1 MRLVLILLLAAG
13 LVAMPGS
20 ASGADARS
28 AVDTTPPVISSPGN
42 IVADATA
49 GCGLTFCTNVSFSV
63 SATDPDDP
71 PNQVIVSC
79 PTPNGTLF
87 LAGTT
92 NVTCTAHDQAN
103 NQANPVMFT
112 VTVNVP
118 PPSFQN
124 APASITTLATG
135 PFGAV
140 VTFVPP
146 TATDPAGHA
155 VTVTCDHLS
164 GVTYPITTTTVTCSG
179 TITTLDSVG
188 NTVHWTSGSTQFT
201 ITVTPL
207 AGGTTTTTTT
217 TTTAPATTT
226 NTTTTTPAPTT
237 TNTVPATTTT
247 STPATTAQTTTQTP
261 PATTT
266 QSATTTATTTT
277 PSAPRP
283 YAGLTAEQARIQA
296 VRLLHS
302 AHRKSTLL
310 VKLAAKKFDPASG
323 RNAWKVT
330 FRKAAGQQ
338 SSCSVYVWRGS
349 GRLDPSCR

>member
-1 MRLVLILLLAAG
+1 MC
-13 LVAMPGS
+13 PG
-20 ASGADARS
+20 R
-28 AVDTTPPVISSPGN
+28 
-42 IVADATA
+42 
-49 GCGLTFCTNVSFSV
+49 
-63 SATDPDDP
+63 SATDPDDAAGDI
-71 PNQVIVSC
+71 IVSC

-92 NVTCTAHDQAN
+92 NVTCTAHDLAG
-103 NQANPVMFT
+103 NQAAPVMFT

-124 APASITTLATG
+124 VPASITTPATG

-164 GVTYPITTTTVTCSG
+164 GVTYPITTSTVTCSG

-188 NTVHWTSGSTQFT
+188 NTVKWTSGSTQFA

-207 AGGTTTTTTT
+207 AGATTTTTT
-217 TTTAPATTT
+217 TTTA
-226 NTTTTTPAPTT
+226 
-237 TNTVPATTTT
+237 ATTTT
-247 STPATTAQTTTQTP
+247 STPTSPPPTSTAQTTTQTQ

-266 QSATTTATTTT
+266 QSTTTT
-277 PSAPRP
+277 ETVAAPSVPHP

-296 VRLLHS
+296 VRLLHRV
-302 AHRKSTLL
+302 HRKTTLL
-310 VKLAAKKFDPASG
+310 VKQAAKKFDPTSG

-330 FRKAAGQQ
+330 FRRPTGRAT
-338 SSCSVYVWRGS
+338 SCSAYVWRGN
-349 GRLDPSCR
+349 GRLDNRCN

>member
-1 MRLVLILLLAAG
+1 MRLVLSLLFAAS

-20 ASGADARS
+20 ASGSNARS
-28 AVDTTPPVISSPGN
+28 AVDTTPPVISGPGN

-49 GCGLTFCTNVSFSV
+49 GCGMTFCTNVSFSA

-71 PNQVIVSC
+71 PDQIVVSC

-87 LAGTT
+87 VAGTT
-92 NVTCTAHDQAN
+92 NVTCTAHDPAG
-103 NQANPVMFT
+103 NQAAPVMFT

-124 APASITTLATG
+124 VPASITTPATM

-155 VTVTCDHLS
+155 VAVTCDHLS
-164 GVTYPITTTTVTCSG
+164 GVAYPITTTTVTCSG
-179 TITTLDSVG
+179 TIKTLDSVG
-188 NTVHWTSGSTQFT
+188 NTVVWTSGSATFT

-207 AGGTTTTTTT
+207 GGGTTTTTTT
-217 TTTAPATTT
+217 TVP
-226 NTTTTTPAPTT
+226 TTTTTTT
-237 TNTVPATTTT
+237 TTTT
-247 STPATTAQTTTQTP
+247 STPTTTAPTTTQTQP
-261 PATTT
+261 TTT
-266 QSATTTATTTT
+266 QSTTTTVTITT

-296 VRLLHS
+296 VRLLHRVY
-302 AHRKSTLL
+302 RKSTLL
-310 VKLAAKKFDPASG
+310 VKQASKRFDPVSG

-330 FRKAAGQQ
+330 FRKASGRQ
-338 SSCSVYVWRGS
+338 SSCSVYVWHGS
-349 GRLDPSCR
+349 GRLDPHCH

>member
-1 MRLVLILLLAAG
+1 MRLLVTLLLAAG

-28 AVDTTPPVISSPGN
+28 TIDTTAPVISSPGN
-42 IVADATA
+42 IAADATA
-49 GCGLTFCTNVSFSV
+49 GCGMTFCTNVSLSV
-63 SATDPDDP
+63 SATDPDDA
-71 PNQVIVSC
+71 PNQIVVSC

-92 NVTCTAHDQAN
+92 NVTCTAHDPAG
-103 NQANPVMFT
+103 NQANPVMFG

-124 APASITTLATG
+124 LPASITTPATG

-164 GVTYPITTTTVTCSG
+164 GITYPITTTTVTCSG

-188 NTVHWTSGSTQFT
+188 NTVTWTSGSKQFT

-207 AGGTTTTTTT
+207 AGATTTTTTT
-217 TTTAPATTT
+217 TTPTPTTT
-226 NTTTTTPAPTT
+226 NTTP
-237 TNTVPATTTT
+237 TTT
-247 STPATTAQTTTQTP
+247 STPATTAPTTTQTQ

-266 QSATTTATTTT
+266 QSTTTTATITT
-277 PSAPRP
+277 PSVPRP
-283 YAGLTAEQARIQA
+283 YAGVTAEQARIQA

-302 AHRKSTLL
+302 VHRKSTLL
-310 VKLAAKKFDPASG
+310 VKQAFKKFDPASG

-330 FRKAAGQQ
+330 FRKASGQP
-338 SSCSVYVWRGS
+338 SSCSVYVWHGS
-349 GRLDPSCR
+349 GRLDPNCR